1 MVDHVFNNPSTEHE
15 HIAMDDCHSGMTPPR
30 TSTMTEPRKA
40 EDHYDPG
47 RTKKIYAPKSR
58 ELQSLLKKLWDS
70 YCNTHGKEPS
80 DTLRTFHIKDLYNF
94 FHWMLRERGGRIRKA
109 RTLQTYW
116 NTLTL
121 VRQLETGC
129 YSVDPAVQVEMCGAR
144 QNLAQ
149 EFKLSTAKE
158 DKPIMRAED
167 EFELLKTLWE
177 SPDVELQHEYLR
189 AQLALMIQLAGITGN
204 RPGALR
210 RLQYKDLKIALLPNC
225 DGGDRPRLVIDFT
238 FEHTKRYLGGK
249 DANTF
254 PVPDIPS
261 ESCLLLCPQT
271 MLLGLLFADDA
282 FAVPDLS
289 PAELFQLRIPPGKR
303 ELRIPIKQSKAE
315 LPLFRRTERTVRGLR
330 VSNDAVTEN
339 WLRERLRRL
348 GTITNFEMPVKP
360 YCFRRGHGEA
370 LDSSSHISDSQRNLI
385 LQHSSSAVF
394 QHNYLSRYI
403 TQDTQAAYRGL
414 EPQTA
419 IIRAASGMSRSIDP
433 CRPQSLNE
441 QQVAQMRKHPEVV
454 LARRIRDRLAN
465 QARACHTT
473 INRSR
478 GTREY
483 TEYRHAQR
491 EYLHT
496 KRVVHKLTL
505 KQVQTRYQEEQ
516 PIDDILWQ
524 LRGDRRTT
532 EQTTSAQ
539 TVSTL
544 SSERRRVLGA
554 LLTFA
559 PSKDTGDQERRVEA
573 IDAVAAL
580 CKRQEVTQRKVCRKK
595 AACSVASY
603 EEDRTAAG
611 AKKVVEPDPVR
622 MQCLP
627 TQCIFCIGNLQLP
640 IAHRTKQ
647 FRDRSCLK
655 RHLFRKHLQYHDT
668 KERIRC
674 PHPKCNDR
682 WLEHVDHL
690 RNHAARVHK
699 TLT

>member
-1 MVDHVFNNPSTEHE
+1 MVDLVCDNPSTEHE
-15 HIAMDDCHSGMTPPR
+15 HIAMNDYRSGMTPPR
-30 TSTMTEPRKA
+30 TTTMTEPRKA

-58 ELQSLLKKLWDS
+58 ELQSLLKKLWHS
-70 YCNTHGKEPS
+70 YCNTHGKEPT
-80 DTLRTFHIKDLYNF
+80 DTLRTFLIKDLYNF
-94 FHWMLRERGGRIRKA
+94 FHWMLRRGGRIRKA

-129 YSVDPAVQVEMCGAR
+129 YTVDPAVQVEMCGAR

-149 EFKLSTAKE
+149 EFELSTAKE

-225 DGGDRPRLVIDFT
+225 DGDDRPRLVIDFT

-289 PAELFQLRIPPGKR
+289 PAELFELRIPPGKR

-339 WLRERLRRL
+339 WLRERLRQL

-433 CRPQSLNE
+433 DRPQSLND
-441 QQVAQMRKHPEVV
+441 QQLLQIKKHPEVV
-454 LARRIRDRLAN
+454 LARRTRDRLAEE
-465 QARACHTT
+465 ARARHTT
-473 INRSR
+473 ITRSR
-478 GTREY
+478 DTREY
-483 TEYRHAQR
+483 AAYRRAQY
-491 EYLHT
+491 EYLHR
-496 KRVVHKLTL
+496 KREMHKAML
-505 KQVQTRYQEEQ
+505 KQVQTRYREEQ
-516 PIDDILWQ
+516 PIDEILCQ
-524 LRGDRRTT
+524 LRGGARIS
-532 EQTTSAQ
+532 EQTTSVQAI
-539 TVSTL
+539 SPL
-544 SSERRRVLGA
+544 SSERQRVLAA

-559 PSKDTGDQERRVEA
+559 PSKHIGDQERRVEA
-573 IDAVAAL
+573 IKAVAAL
-580 CKRQEVTQRKVCRKK
+580 CKRQEVTERKVCRKR
-595 AACSVASY
+595 AACTVAFN
-603 EEDRTAAG
+603 EGERTRTHG
-611 AKKVVEPDPVR
+611 KKELVPDPFPIH
-622 MQCLP
+622 CLP
-627 TQCIFCIGNLQLP
+627 TQCIFCIGNQALRLEK
-640 IAHRTKQ
+640 RTKQ
-647 FRDRSCLK
+647 FRDRSGLK
-655 RHLFRKHLQYHDT
+655 RHLLRKHLQYHDP
-668 KERIRC
+668 KQRIRC
-674 PHPKCNDR
+674 PHPKCDDQ
-682 WLEHVDHL
+682 WLEHADHL
-690 RNHAARVHK
+690 RNHAAKVHR
-699 TLT
+699 TWT